1 MPDTSTLDILAVYAP
16 SKDLPKFWENAH
28 ETIQNGNSQ
37 HQIIIGD
44 FNCTMN
50 HNIDQQ
56 GYRTDPH
63 TKSRNVLHKL
73 LEQELFIDSFRHLNP
88 EKRSYTF
95 RTKDGKKRSRLD
107 YGLVSPSLISYIQNV
122 THIAHHFENTDH
134 STLSIEIDITKS
146 ETGKGIFRC
155 PPNIHNDVD
164 YQILIKNTIKK
175 AILSCRSK
183 TQKNQMQ
190 EALFDTRIKLYEEYM
205 SLHRK
210 TPNWQTK
217 ERKTTLEYTILNLMS
232 LEPTNEE
239 LLENELEISKPALLE
254 YVLLQMKTNTIN
266 FIKNTKKTTEN
277 EEMKLKDELQTL
289 ITEDMDDENL
299 EQILKTEYQL
309 KELETKNS
317 TIYVALI
324 SLP

>member
-1 MPDTSTLDILAVYAP
+1 
-16 SKDLPKFWENAH
+16 
-28 ETIQNGNSQ
+28 
-37 HQIIIGD
+37 
-44 FNCTMN
+44 
-50 HNIDQQ
+50 
-56 GYRTDPH
+56 
-63 TKSRNVLHKL
+63 
-73 LEQELFIDSFRHLNP
+73 
-88 EKRSYTF
+88 
-95 RTKDGKKRSRLD
+95 
-107 YGLVSPSLISYIQNV
+107 
-122 THIAHHFENTDH
+122 
-134 STLSIEIDITKS
+134 
-146 ETGKGIFRC
+146 
-155 PPNIHNDVD
+155 
-164 YQILIKNTIKK
+164 
-175 AILSCRSK
+175 
-183 TQKNQMQ
+183 MQ